1 MSNIMDNNLYTSSVG
16 LSELMLEFTAFES
29 ELFKEAIST
38 DITELQ
44 LINDGKDTSAFIEG
58 KFEDI
63 KNKIIEFVKKFLVK
77 LKSVIQTFFKVVYD
91 KITMSNLAFFKKYAS
106 IVKDKFQQ
114 LSESADLDVNLESGS
129 GLVVEYAKLKN
140 FNPNIKDIK
149 YYLEKWEVFTAKF
162 SNISSD
168 KNKVAIFNDIFGTSI
183 SSSSEFDK
191 AIKDLWFEDPK
202 EVRYVDI
209 AKEVEESLTTNMN
222 SIKKDAD
229 RMIKQVESTIQT
241 IKSADDEE
249 TKYINQ
255 VTTAYL
261 AVIHV
266 YVANMLRLIKFN
278 AAQARKAFAKAVA
291 YKPVKES
298 ELDSDL
304 LLIESLLMSE
314 EEK

>member
-1 MSNIMDNNLYTSSVG
+1 MDNNLYTTSVG
-16 LSELMLEFTAFES
+16 LSELMLELTTFES

-77 LKSVIQTFFKVVYD
+77 LKSVIQTFFRVVYD

-114 LSESADLDVNLESGS
+114 LSESANLDINLESGS

-140 FNPNIKDIK
+140 FTPNIKDIK
-149 YYLEKWEVFTAKF
+149 YYLEKWVVFTAKF
-162 SNISSD
+162 SNIPSD
-168 KNKVAIFNDIFGTSI
+168 KNKVAIFNDIFGTNV
-183 SSSSEFDK
+183 SSPSEFDK
-191 AIKDLWFEDPK
+191 TIKDLWFEEPK
-202 EVRYVDI
+202 EVKYTDI

-222 SIKKDAD
+222 NAKQDAD
-229 RMIKQVESTIQT
+229 RMIKQVENTIQI
-241 IKSADDEE
+241 IKSVNDNEDE

-298 ELDSDL
+298 EFNSDL

>member
-1 MSNIMDNNLYTSSVG
+1 MDNNLYTTSVG
-16 LSELMLEFTAFES
+16 LSELMLELTTFES

-44 LINDGKDTSAFIEG
+44 LINDCKDTSAFIEG

-77 LKSVIQTFFKVVYD
+77 LKSVIQTFFRVVYD

-114 LSESADLDVNLESGS
+114 LSESANLDINLESGS

-140 FNPNIKDIK
+140 FTPNIKDIK
-149 YYLEKWEVFTAKF
+149 YYLEKWVVFTAKF

-168 KNKVAIFNDIFGTSI
+168 KNKVAIFNDIFGTNV
-183 SSSSEFDK
+183 SSPSEFDK
-191 AIKDLWFEDPK
+191 TIKDLWFEEPK
-202 EVRYVDI
+202 EVKYTDI

-222 SIKKDAD
+222 NAKQDAD
-229 RMIKQVESTIQT
+229 RMIKQVENTIQI
-241 IKSADDEE
+241 IKSVNDNEDE

-298 ELDSDL
+298 EFNSDL

>member
-1 MSNIMDNNLYTSSVG
+1 MDNNLYTSSVG
-16 LSELMLEFTAFES
+16 LGELMLEFTAFES

-38 DITELQ
+38 NITKLQ
-44 LINDGKDTSAFIEG
+44 LINDGKDTSAFIEC

-77 LKSVIQTFFKVVYD
+77 LKSVIQTFFRVVYD

-114 LSESADLDVNLESGS
+114 LSESVDLDINLESGS

-140 FNPNIKDIK
+140 FTPNIKDIK
-149 YYLEKWEVFTAKF
+149 YYLEKWSVFTAKF

-168 KNKVAIFNDIFGTSI
+168 KNKVAIFNDIFGTDV
-183 SSSSEFDK
+183 SSPSEFDK
-191 AIKDLWFEDPK
+191 AIKDLWFEEPK

-209 AKEVEESLTTNMN
+209 AKEVEQSLTTNMDK
-222 SIKKDAD
+222 IKQDAD

-241 IKSADDEE
+241 IKSANDDE

-266 YVANMLRLIKFN
+266 YIANMLRLIKFN

-298 ELDSDL
+298 ELNSDL

>member
-1 MSNIMDNNLYTSSVG
+1 MDNNLYTSSVG
-16 LSELMLEFTAFES
+16 LSELMLEFTIFES

-44 LINDGKDTSAFIEG
+44 LINDGKDTSTFIEG

-129 GLVVEYAKLKN
+129 GLVVEYAKLKD

-149 YYLEKWEVFTAKF
+149 YYLEKWTVFTAKF

-168 KNKVAIFNDIFGTSI
+168 KNKVAIFNDIFGTNV
-183 SSSSEFDK
+183 SSPSEFDK

-209 AKEVEESLTTNMN
+209 AKEVEQSLTTNMDK
-222 SIKKDAD
+222 IKQDAD
-229 RMIKQVESTIQT
+229 RMIKQVENTIQI
-241 IKSADDEE
+241 IKSVNDNDDE

-266 YVANMLRLIKFN
+266 YIANMLRLIKFN
-278 AAQARKAFAKAVA
+278 AAQARKAFAKAVT

-298 ELDSDL
+298 EYNSDL

>member
-1 MSNIMDNNLYTSSVG
+1 MDNNLYTTSVG
-16 LSELMLEFTAFES
+16 LSELMLEFTTFES

-77 LKSVIQTFFKVVYD
+77 LKSVIQTFFRVVYD
-91 KITMSNLAFFKKYAS
+91 KITMSNLAFFKKYAGV
-106 IVKDKFQQ
+106 VKDKFKQ
-114 LSESADLDVNLESGS
+114 LSESAVLDINLESGS

-140 FNPNIKDIK
+140 FTPNTKDIK
-149 YYLEKWEVFTAKF
+149 YYLEKWVVFTAKF

-168 KNKVAIFNDIFGTSI
+168 KNKVAIFNDIFGTDV
-183 SSSSEFDK
+183 SSPSEFDK
-191 AIKDLWFEDPK
+191 AIKDLWFEEPK
-202 EVRYVDI
+202 EVKYTDI

-222 SIKKDAD
+222 SVKQDTD
-229 RMIKQVESTIQT
+229 RMIKQVERTIQV
-241 IKSADDEE
+241 IKSINDNEDE

-298 ELDSDL
+298 ELNSDL

>member
-1 MSNIMDNNLYTSSVG
+1 MDNNLYTTSVG

-38 DITELQ
+38 DIAELQ

-77 LKSVIQTFFKVVYD
+77 LKSVIQTFFRVVYD

-114 LSESADLDVNLESGS
+114 LSESANLDINLESGS

-140 FNPNIKDIK
+140 FTPNIKDIK
-149 YYLEKWEVFTAKF
+149 YYLEKWVVFTAKF

-168 KNKVAIFNDIFGTSI
+168 KNKVAIFNDIFGTDV

-191 AIKDLWFEDPK
+191 AIKNLWFEEPK
-202 EVRYVDI
+202 EVKYTDI
-209 AKEVEESLTTNMN
+209 AKEVEQSLTTNMDK
-222 SIKKDAD
+222 IKQDAD
-229 RMIKQVESTIQT
+229 RMIKQVENTIQI
-241 IKSADDEE
+241 IKSVNDNDDE

-266 YVANMLRLIKFN
+266 YIANMLRLIKFN

-298 ELDSDL
+298 EFNSDL

>member
-1 MSNIMDNNLYTSSVG
+1 MDNNLYTTSVG
-16 LSELMLEFTAFES
+16 LGELMLEFTIFES

-44 LINDGKDTSAFIEG
+44 LINDGKDTSTFIEG

-149 YYLEKWEVFTAKF
+149 YYLDKWAVFTAKF

-168 KNKVAIFNDIFGTSI
+168 KNKVAIFNDIFGTNV
-183 SSSSEFDK
+183 SSPSEFDK
-191 AIKDLWFEDPK
+191 AIKDLWFEEPK
-202 EVRYVDI
+202 EVKYTDI

-222 SIKKDAD
+222 NVKQDVD
-229 RMIKQVESTIQT
+229 RMIKQVESTIQA
-241 IKSADDEE
+241 IKSANDEE

-278 AAQARKAFAKAVA
+278 AAQARKAFAKAVT

-298 ELDSDL
+298 EFNSDL

>member
-1 MSNIMDNNLYTSSVG
+1 MDNNLYTTSVG
-16 LSELMLEFTAFES
+16 LSELMLELTTFES

-63 KNKIIEFVKKFLVK
+63 KNKIIEFVKRFLVK
-77 LKSVIQTFFKVVYD
+77 LKSVIQTFFRVVYD

-114 LSESADLDVNLESGS
+114 LSESANLDINLESGS

-140 FNPNIKDIK
+140 FTPNIKDIK
-149 YYLEKWEVFTAKF
+149 YYLEKWVVFTAKF

-168 KNKVAIFNDIFGTSI
+168 KNKVAIFNDIFGTNV
-183 SSSSEFDK
+183 SSPSEFDK
-191 AIKDLWFEDPK
+191 AIKDLWFEEPK

-222 SIKKDAD
+222 NAKQDAD
-229 RMIKQVESTIQT
+229 RMIKQVENTIQI
-241 IKSADDEE
+241 IKSVNDNEDE

-298 ELDSDL
+298 EFNSDL

>member
-1 MSNIMDNNLYTSSVG
+1 MDNNLYTASIG
-16 LSELMLEFTAFES
+16 FGKLMLEFTIFES

-44 LINDGKDTSAFIEG
+44 LINDGKDTSTFIEG

-129 GLVVEYAKLKN
+129 GLVVEYAKLKS

-149 YYLEKWEVFTAKF
+149 YYLEKWAVFTAKF

-168 KNKVAIFNDIFGTSI
+168 KNKVAIFNDIFGTNVSNP
-183 SSSSEFDK
+183 SEFDK
-191 AIKDLWFEDPK
+191 AIKDLWFEEPK
-202 EVRYVDI
+202 EVKYVDI

-222 SIKKDAD
+222 NVKRDAD

-255 VTTAYL
+255 VTTA
-261 AVIHV
+261 
-266 YVANMLRLIKFN
+266 
-278 AAQARKAFAKAVA
+278 
-291 YKPVKES
+291 
-298 ELDSDL
+298 
-304 LLIESLLMSE
+304 
-314 EEK
+314 

>member
-1 MSNIMDNNLYTSSVG
+1 MDNNLYTTSVG
-16 LSELMLEFTAFES
+16 LSELMLELTTFES

-77 LKSVIQTFFKVVYD
+77 LKSVIQTFFRVVYD

-114 LSESADLDVNLESGS
+114 LSESANLDVNLESGS

-140 FNPNIKDIK
+140 FTPNIKDIK
-149 YYLEKWEVFTAKF
+149 YYLEKWVVFTAKF

-168 KNKVAIFNDIFGTSI
+168 KNKVAIFNDIFGTNVYSP
-183 SSSSEFDK
+183 SEFDK
-191 AIKDLWFEDPK
+191 AIKDLWFEEPK

-209 AKEVEESLTTNMN
+209 AKEVELSLTTNMDK
-222 SIKKDAD
+222 IKQDVD
-229 RMIKQVESTIQT
+229 RMIKQVENTIQI
-241 IKSADDEE
+241 IKSVNDNDDE

-266 YVANMLRLIKFN
+266 YIANMLRLIKFN

-298 ELDSDL
+298 ELNSDL

>member
-1 MSNIMDNNLYTSSVG
+1 MDNNLYTASVG
-16 LSELMLEFTAFES
+16 FGKLMLEFTIFES

-44 LINDGKDTSAFIEG
+44 LINDGKDTSTFVEG

-168 KNKVAIFNDIFGTSI
+168 KNKVAIFNDIFGTNVSNP
-183 SSSSEFDK
+183 SEFDK
-191 AIKDLWFEDPK
+191 AIKDLWFEEPK
-202 EVRYVDI
+202 EVKYIDI

-222 SIKKDAD
+222 NVKQDAD

-241 IKSADDEE
+241 IKSTNDEE

-266 YVANMLRLIKFN
+266 YIANMLRLIKFN

-298 ELDSDL
+298 ELNSDL

>member
-1 MSNIMDNNLYTSSVG
+1 MDNNLYTTSVG
-16 LSELMLEFTAFES
+16 LSELMLELTTFES

-77 LKSVIQTFFKVVYD
+77 LKSVIQTFFRVVYD

-114 LSESADLDVNLESGS
+114 LSESANLDINLESGS

-140 FNPNIKDIK
+140 FTPNIKDIK
-149 YYLEKWEVFTAKF
+149 YYLEKWVVFTAKF

-168 KNKVAIFNDIFGTSI
+168 KNKVAIFNDIFGTNV
-183 SSSSEFDK
+183 SSPSEFDK
-191 AIKDLWFEDPK
+191 TIKDLWFEEPK
-202 EVRYVDI
+202 EVKYTDI

-222 SIKKDAD
+222 NDKQDAD
-229 RMIKQVESTIQT
+229 RMIKQVEHTIQI
-241 IKSADDEE
+241 IKSVNDNEDE

-291 YKPVKES
+291 YNPVKES
-298 ELDSDL
+298 EFNSDL

>member
-1 MSNIMDNNLYTSSVG
+1 MDNNLYTTSVG
-16 LSELMLEFTAFES
+16 LSELMLELTTFES

-77 LKSVIQTFFKVVYD
+77 LKSVIKTFFRVVYD

-149 YYLEKWEVFTAKF
+149 YYLEKWVVFTAKF

-168 KNKVAIFNDIFGTSI
+168 KNKVAIFNDIFGTNV
-183 SSSSEFDK
+183 SSPSEFDK
-191 AIKDLWFEDPK
+191 AIKDLWFEEPK

-209 AKEVEESLTTNMN
+209 AKEVEQSLTTNMDK
-222 SIKKDAD
+222 IKQDAD
-229 RMIKQVESTIQT
+229 RMIKQVENTIQI
-241 IKSADDEE
+241 IKSVNDNDDE

-266 YVANMLRLIKFN
+266 YIANMLRLIKFN

-298 ELDSDL
+298 ELNSDL

>member
-1 MSNIMDNNLYTSSVG
+1 MDNNLYTTSVG
-16 LSELMLEFTAFES
+16 LGELMLELTTFES
-29 ELFKEAIST
+29 ELFKETIST

-44 LINDGKDTSAFIEG
+44 LINDGKDTSTFIEG

-77 LKSVIQTFFKVVYD
+77 LKSVITTFFKVVYD

-149 YYLEKWEVFTAKF
+149 YYLEKWVVFTAKF

-168 KNKVAIFNDIFGTSI
+168 KNKVAIFNDIFGTNV
-183 SSSSEFDK
+183 SSPSEFDK
-191 AIKDLWFEDPK
+191 TIKDLWFEEPK
-202 EVRYVDI
+202 EVKYIDI

-222 SIKKDAD
+222 SVKQDAD
-229 RMIKQVESTIQT
+229 RMIKRVESTIQT
-241 IKSADDEE
+241 IKSANDEE
-249 TKYINQ
+249 TKYVNQ

-261 AVIHV
+261 AIIHV
-266 YVANMLRLIKFN
+266 YVANMLKLIKFN

>member
-1 MSNIMDNNLYTSSVG
+1 MDNNLYTTSVG

-29 ELFKEAIST
+29 EVFKEAIST

-77 LKSVIQTFFKVVYD
+77 LKSVIQTFFRVVYD

-114 LSESADLDVNLESGS
+114 LSESANLDINLESGS

-140 FNPNIKDIK
+140 FTPNIKDIK
-149 YYLEKWEVFTAKF
+149 YYLEKWVVFTAKF

-168 KNKVAIFNDIFGTSI
+168 KNKVAIFNDIFGTNV
-183 SSSSEFDK
+183 SSPSEFDK
-191 AIKDLWFEDPK
+191 AIKDLWFEESK

-222 SIKKDAD
+222 NAKQDAD
-229 RMIKQVESTIQT
+229 RMIKQVENTIQT

>member
-1 MSNIMDNNLYTSSVG
+1 MDNNLYTTSVG
-16 LSELMLEFTAFES
+16 LSELMLELTTFES

-77 LKSVIQTFFKVVYD
+77 LKSVIQTFFRVVYD

-114 LSESADLDVNLESGS
+114 LSESANLDINLESGS

-140 FNPNIKDIK
+140 FTPNIKDIK
-149 YYLEKWEVFTAKF
+149 YYLEKWVVFTAKF

-168 KNKVAIFNDIFGTSI
+168 KNKVAIFNDIFGTNV
-183 SSSSEFDK
+183 SSPSEFDK
-191 AIKDLWFEDPK
+191 AIKDLWFEEPK

-222 SIKKDAD
+222 SVKQDAD
-229 RMIKQVESTIQT
+229 RMIKQVERTIQI
-241 IKSADDEE
+241 IKSVNDNEDE

-298 ELDSDL
+298 EFNSDL

>member
-1 MSNIMDNNLYTSSVG
+1 MDNNLYTTSVG
-16 LSELMLEFTAFES
+16 LSELMLELTTFES

-77 LKSVIQTFFKVVYD
+77 LKSVIQTFFRVVYD

-114 LSESADLDVNLESGS
+114 LSESANLDINLESGS

-140 FNPNIKDIK
+140 FTPNIKDIK
-149 YYLEKWEVFTAKF
+149 YYLEKWVVFTAKF

-168 KNKVAIFNDIFGTSI
+168 KNKVAIFNDIFGTNV
-183 SSSSEFDK
+183 SSPSEFDK
-191 AIKDLWFEDPK
+191 TIKDLWFEEPK
-202 EVRYVDI
+202 EVKYTDI

-222 SIKKDAD
+222 NAKQDAD
-229 RMIKQVESTIQT
+229 RMIKQVENTIQI
-241 IKSADDEE
+241 IKSVNDNEDE

-255 VTTAYL
+255 VTIAYL

-298 ELDSDL
+298 EFNSDL

>member
-1 MSNIMDNNLYTSSVG
+1 MDNNLYTTSVG

-63 KNKIIEFVKKFLVK
+63 KNKIIEFVKKFLVR
-77 LKSVIQTFFKVVYD
+77 LKSVIQTFFRVVYD

-114 LSESADLDVNLESGS
+114 LSESANLDVNLESGS

-140 FNPNIKDIK
+140 FTPNIKDIK
-149 YYLEKWEVFTAKF
+149 YYLEKWSVFTAKF

-168 KNKVAIFNDIFGTSI
+168 KNKVAIFNDIFGTDV
-183 SSSSEFDK
+183 SSPSEFDK
-191 AIKDLWFEDPK
+191 TIKDLWFEEPK
-202 EVRYVDI
+202 EVKYIDI

-222 SIKKDAD
+222 NVKQDAD

-241 IKSADDEE
+241 IKSTNDEE

-298 ELDSDL
+298 ELNSDL

>member
-1 MSNIMDNNLYTSSVG
+1 MDNNLYTTSVG
-16 LSELMLEFTAFES
+16 LSGLMLELTTFES

-77 LKSVIQTFFKVVYD
+77 LKSVIQTFFRVVYD

-114 LSESADLDVNLESGS
+114 LSESANLDVNLESGS

-140 FNPNIKDIK
+140 FTPNIKDIK
-149 YYLEKWEVFTAKF
+149 YYLEKWVVFTAKF

-168 KNKVAIFNDIFGTSI
+168 KNKVAIFNDIFGTNVYSP
-183 SSSSEFDK
+183 SEFDK
-191 AIKDLWFEDPK
+191 TIKDLWFEEPK

-209 AKEVEESLTTNMN
+209 AKEVEQSLTTNMDK
-222 SIKKDAD
+222 IKQDAD
-229 RMIKQVESTIQT
+229 RMIKQVENTIQI
-241 IKSADDEE
+241 IKSVNDNDDE

-266 YVANMLRLIKFN
+266 YIANMLRLIKFN

-298 ELDSDL
+298 EFNSDL

>member
-1 MSNIMDNNLYTSSVG
+1 MDNNLYTSSVG
-16 LSELMLEFTAFES
+16 LSELMLEFTIFES

-44 LINDGKDTSAFIEG
+44 LINDGKDTSTFIEG

-149 YYLEKWEVFTAKF
+149 YYLEKWTVFTAKF

-168 KNKVAIFNDIFGTSI
+168 KNKVAIFNDIFGTNV
-183 SSSSEFDK
+183 SSPSEFDK

-278 AAQARKAFAKAVA
+278 AAQARKAFAKAVT

-298 ELDSDL
+298 ELNSDL

>member
-1 MSNIMDNNLYTSSVG
+1 MDNNLYRTSVG
-16 LSELMLEFTAFES
+16 LSELMLELTTFES

-77 LKSVIQTFFKVVYD
+77 LKSAIQTFFRVVYD

-114 LSESADLDVNLESGS
+114 LSESGDLDVNLESGS

-140 FNPNIKDIK
+140 FTPNIKDIK
-149 YYLEKWEVFTAKF
+149 YYLEKWVVFTAKF

-168 KNKVAIFNDIFGTSI
+168 KNKVAIFNDIFGTDV
-183 SSSSEFDK
+183 SSPSEFDK
-191 AIKDLWFEDPK
+191 AIKDLWFEEPK
-202 EVRYVDI
+202 EVKYTDI
-209 AKEVEESLTTNMN
+209 SKEVEESLTTNMN
-222 SIKKDAD
+222 SVKQDAD
-229 RMIKQVESTIQT
+229 RMIKQVERTIQV
-241 IKSADDEE
+241 IKSINDNEDE

-298 ELDSDL
+298 ELNSDL

>member
-1 MSNIMDNNLYTSSVG
+1 MDNNLYTTSVG
-16 LSELMLEFTAFES
+16 LGELMLEFTIFES

-44 LINDGKDTSAFIEG
+44 LINDGKDTSTFIEG

-129 GLVVEYAKLKN
+129 GLVVEYTKLKN

-149 YYLEKWEVFTAKF
+149 YYLEKWVVFTAKF

-168 KNKVAIFNDIFGTSI
+168 KNKVAIFNDIFGTNV
-183 SSSSEFDK
+183 SSPSEFDK
-191 AIKDLWFEDPK
+191 AIKDLWFEEPK
-202 EVRYVDI
+202 EVKYTDI

-222 SIKKDAD
+222 SIKQDAD

-241 IKSADDEE
+241 IKSANDEE
-249 TKYINQ
+249 TKYVNQ
-255 VTTAYL
+255 VTIAYI

-278 AAQARKAFAKAVA
+278 ASQARKAFAKAVA

>member
-1 MSNIMDNNLYTSSVG
+1 MDNNLYTSSVG

-91 KITMSNLAFFKKYAS
+91 KITMNNLAFFKKYAS

-140 FNPNIKDIK
+140 FTPNIKDIK
-149 YYLEKWEVFTAKF
+149 YYLEKWAVFTAKF

-168 KNKVAIFNDIFGTSI
+168 KNKVAIFNDIFGTDV
-183 SSSSEFDK
+183 SSPSEFDK
-191 AIKDLWFEDPK
+191 TIRDLWFEEPK
-202 EVRYVDI
+202 KVRYVDI

-222 SIKKDAD
+222 NAKQDAE

-241 IKSADDEE
+241 IKSTNDEE

-278 AAQARKAFAKAVA
+278 AAQARKAFAKAVT

-298 ELDSDL
+298 ELNSDL

>member
-1 MSNIMDNNLYTSSVG
+1 MDNNLYTTSVG
-16 LSELMLEFTAFES
+16 LSELMLELTTFES

-77 LKSVIQTFFKVVYD
+77 LKSAIQTFFRVVYD

-114 LSESADLDVNLESGS
+114 LSESANLDINLESGS

-149 YYLEKWEVFTAKF
+149 YYLEKWVVFTAKF

-168 KNKVAIFNDIFGTSI
+168 KNKVAIFNDIFGTNV
-183 SSSSEFDK
+183 SSPSEFDK
-191 AIKDLWFEDPK
+191 TIKDLWFEEPK
-202 EVRYVDI
+202 EVKYTDI

-222 SIKKDAD
+222 NAKQEAD
-229 RMIKQVESTIQT
+229 RMIKQVENTIQI
-241 IKSADDEE
+241 IKSVNDNEDE

-298 ELDSDL
+298 ELNSDL

>member
-1 MSNIMDNNLYTSSVG
+1 MDNNLYTTSVG
-16 LSELMLEFTAFES
+16 LSELMLELTTFES

-77 LKSVIQTFFKVVYD
+77 LKSVIQTFFRVVYD

-114 LSESADLDVNLESGS
+114 LSESANLDINLESGS

-140 FNPNIKDIK
+140 FTPNIKDIK
-149 YYLEKWEVFTAKF
+149 YYLEKWVVFTAKF

-168 KNKVAIFNDIFGTSI
+168 KNKVAIFNDIFGTDV
-183 SSSSEFDK
+183 SSPSEFDK
-191 AIKDLWFEDPK
+191 AIKDLWFEEPK
-202 EVRYVDI
+202 EVKYTDI
-209 AKEVEESLTTNMN
+209 SKEVEESLTTNMN
-222 SIKKDAD
+222 SVKQDAD
-229 RMIKQVESTIQT
+229 RMIKQVERTIQV
-241 IKSADDEE
+241 IKSINDNEDE

-298 ELDSDL
+298 ELNSDL

>member
-1 MSNIMDNNLYTSSVG
+1 MDNNLYTTSVG

-77 LKSVIQTFFKVVYD
+77 LKSVIQTFFRVVYD

-114 LSESADLDVNLESGS
+114 LSESANLDVNLESGS

-140 FNPNIKDIK
+140 FTPNIKDIK
-149 YYLEKWEVFTAKF
+149 YYLERWVVFTAKF

-168 KNKVAIFNDIFGTSI
+168 KNKVAIFNDIFGTDV
-183 SSSSEFDK
+183 SSPSEFDK
-191 AIKDLWFEDPK
+191 AIKDLWFEEPK
-202 EVRYVDI
+202 EVKYTDI
-209 AKEVEESLTTNMN
+209 SKEVEESLTTNMN
-222 SIKKDAD
+222 SVKQDAD
-229 RMIKQVESTIQT
+229 RMIKQVERTIQV
-241 IKSADDEE
+241 IKSVNDNEDE

-298 ELDSDL
+298 EFNSDL

>member
-1 MSNIMDNNLYTSSVG
+1 MDNNLYTSSVG

-129 GLVVEYAKLKN
+129 GLVVEYAKLKD

-149 YYLEKWEVFTAKF
+149 YYLEKWTVFTAKF

-168 KNKVAIFNDIFGTSI
+168 KNKVAIFNDIFGTNV
-183 SSSSEFDK
+183 SSPSEFDK
-191 AIKDLWFEDPK
+191 AIKDLWFEEPK

-222 SIKKDAD
+222 NVKRDAD

-241 IKSADDEE
+241 IKSANDEE

-298 ELDSDL
+298 EFNSDL

>member
-1 MSNIMDNNLYTSSVG
+1 MDNNLYITSVG
-16 LSELMLEFTAFES
+16 LSELMLELTTFES

-44 LINDGKDTSAFIEG
+44 LINDGKDTSTFIES

-140 FNPNIKDIK
+140 FNLNIKDIK
-149 YYLEKWEVFTAKF
+149 YYLEKWVVFTAKF
-162 SNISSD
+162 SNTSSD
-168 KNKVAIFNDIFGTSI
+168 KNKVAIFNDIFGTNV
-183 SSSSEFDK
+183 SSPSEFDK
-191 AIKDLWFEDPK
+191 TIKDLWFEEPK
-202 EVRYVDI
+202 EVKYTDI

-222 SIKKDAD
+222 NVKQDVD

-241 IKSADDEE
+241 IKSTNEK

-298 ELDSDL
+298 ELNSDL

>member
-1 MSNIMDNNLYTSSVG
+1 MDNNLYTTSVG
-16 LSELMLEFTAFES
+16 LSELMLELTTFES

-77 LKSVIQTFFKVVYD
+77 LKSVIQTFYRVVYD

-114 LSESADLDVNLESGS
+114 LSESANLDINLESGS

-149 YYLEKWEVFTAKF
+149 YYLEKWVVFTAKF

-168 KNKVAIFNDIFGTSI
+168 KNKVAIFNDIFGTNVSNP
-183 SSSSEFDK
+183 SEFDK
-191 AIKDLWFEDPK
+191 TIKDLWFEEPK
-202 EVRYVDI
+202 EVKYTDI

-222 SIKKDAD
+222 NAKQDAD
-229 RMIKQVESTIQT
+229 RMIKQVENTIQI
-241 IKSADDEE
+241 IKSVNDNEDE

-298 ELDSDL
+298 EFNSDL

>member
-1 MSNIMDNNLYTSSVG
+1 MDNNLYTTSVG
-16 LSELMLEFTAFES
+16 FGELMLELTTFES

-44 LINDGKDTSAFIEG
+44 LINDGKDTSTFIEG

-114 LSESADLDVNLESGS
+114 LFESADLDLHLESGS

-140 FNPNIKDIK
+140 FTPNIKDIK
-149 YYLEKWEVFTAKF
+149 YYLEKWVVFTAKF

-168 KNKVAIFNDIFGTSI
+168 KNKVAIFNDIFGTNV
-183 SSSSEFDK
+183 SSPSEFDR
-191 AIKDLWFEDPK
+191 AIKDLWFEEPK
-202 EVRYVDI
+202 EVKYTDI
-209 AKEVEESLTTNMN
+209 AKEVEESLTTDMN
-222 SIKKDAD
+222 SVKQDAD
-229 RMIKQVESTIQT
+229 RMIKQVESAIQT
-241 IKSADDEE
+241 IKSANDEE
-249 TKYINQ
+249 TKYVNQ

-278 AAQARKAFAKAVA
+278 AAQARKAFAKAVV

-304 LLIESLLMSE
+304 LLIESLFMSE

>member
-1 MSNIMDNNLYTSSVG
+1 MDNNLYTTSVG
-16 LSELMLEFTAFES
+16 LGELMLELTTFES

-44 LINDGKDTSAFIEG
+44 LINDDKDTSTFIEG

-149 YYLEKWEVFTAKF
+149 YYLEKWAVFTAKF

-168 KNKVAIFNDIFGTSI
+168 KNKVAIFNDIFGTNV
-183 SSSSEFDK
+183 SSPSEFDK
-191 AIKDLWFEDPK
+191 AIKNLWFEEPK
-202 EVRYVDI
+202 EVKYTDI

-222 SIKKDAD
+222 SVKQDAD
-229 RMIKQVESTIQT
+229 RMIKQVESAIQA

-255 VTTAYL
+255 VTTAYF

-298 ELDSDL
+298 EFNSDL

>member
-1 MSNIMDNNLYTSSVG
+1 MDNTLYTTSVG
-16 LSELMLEFTAFES
+16 LSELMLELTTFES

-77 LKSVIQTFFKVVYD
+77 LKSVIQTFFRVVYD

-114 LSESADLDVNLESGS
+114 LSESANLDINLESGS

-140 FNPNIKDIK
+140 FTPNIKDIK
-149 YYLEKWEVFTAKF
+149 YYLEKWVVFTAKF

-168 KNKVAIFNDIFGTSI
+168 KNKVAIFNDIFGTNV
-183 SSSSEFDK
+183 SSPSEFDK
-191 AIKDLWFEDPK
+191 TIKDLWFEEPK
-202 EVRYVDI
+202 EVKYTDI

-222 SIKKDAD
+222 NAKQDAD
-229 RMIKQVESTIQT
+229 RMIKQVENTIQI
-241 IKSADDEE
+241 IKSVNDNEDE

-298 ELDSDL
+298 EFNSDL

>member
-1 MSNIMDNNLYTSSVG
+1 MDNNLYTTSIG
-16 LSELMLEFTAFES
+16 LGELMLEFTIFES

-44 LINDGKDTSAFIEG
+44 LINDGKDTSTFIEG

-149 YYLEKWEVFTAKF
+149 YYLEKWVVFTAKF

-168 KNKVAIFNDIFGTSI
+168 KNKVAIFNDIFGTNV
-183 SSSSEFDK
+183 SSPSEFDK
-191 AIKDLWFEDPK
+191 TIKDLWFEAPK
-202 EVRYVDI
+202 EVKYIDI

-222 SIKKDAD
+222 NAKQDAD
-229 RMIKQVESTIQT
+229 RMIKQVENTIQI
-241 IKSADDEE
+241 IKSVNDNEDE

-298 ELDSDL
+298 EFNSDL

>member
-1 MSNIMDNNLYTSSVG
+1 MDNNLYTTSVG
-16 LSELMLEFTAFES
+16 LGELMFELTTFES

-44 LINDGKDTSAFIEG
+44 LINDGKDTSTFIEG

-149 YYLEKWEVFTAKF
+149 YYLEKWVVFTAKF

-168 KNKVAIFNDIFGTSI
+168 KNKVAIFNDIFGTNV
-183 SSSSEFDK
+183 SSPSEFDK
-191 AIKDLWFEDPK
+191 AIKDLWFEEPK
-202 EVRYVDI
+202 EVKYIDI

-222 SIKKDAD
+222 SVKQDAD

-249 TKYINQ
+249 TKYVNQ

-266 YVANMLRLIKFN
+266 YVVNMLKLIKFN

-298 ELDSDL
+298 EFNSDL

>member
-1 MSNIMDNNLYTSSVG
+1 MDNNLYTTSVG
-16 LSELMLEFTAFES
+16 LSEFMLELTTFES

-44 LINDGKDTSAFIEG
+44 LINDGKDTSTFIEG

-129 GLVVEYAKLKN
+129 GLVVEYAKLKD

-149 YYLEKWEVFTAKF
+149 YYLEKWTVFTAKF

-168 KNKVAIFNDIFGTSI
+168 KNKVAIFNDIFGTNV
-183 SSSSEFDK
+183 SSPSEFDK

-222 SIKKDAD
+222 SIKKDVD

-241 IKSADDEE
+241 IKSADNEE

-266 YVANMLRLIKFN
+266 YVANTLRLIKFN

-298 ELDSDL
+298 EFNSDL

>member
-1 MSNIMDNNLYTSSVG
+1 MDNNLYTSSVG

-140 FNPNIKDIK
+140 FTPNIKDIK
-149 YYLEKWEVFTAKF
+149 YYLEKWVVFTAKF

-168 KNKVAIFNDIFGTSI
+168 KNKVAIFNDIFGTNVSNP
-183 SSSSEFDK
+183 SEFDK
-191 AIKDLWFEDPK
+191 TIKDLWFEEPK

-222 SIKKDAD
+222 SVKQDAD
-229 RMIKQVESTIQT
+229 RMIKQVERTIQV
-241 IKSADDEE
+241 INSINDNEDE

-261 AVIHV
+261 AVIHI

-298 ELDSDL
+298 ELNSDL

>member
-1 MSNIMDNNLYTSSVG
+1 MDNNLYTTSVG
-16 LSELMLEFTAFES
+16 LSELMLELTTFES

-38 DITELQ
+38 DIAELQ

-77 LKSVIQTFFKVVYD
+77 LKSVIQTFFRVVYD

-114 LSESADLDVNLESGS
+114 LSESANLDVNLESGS

-140 FNPNIKDIK
+140 FTPNIKDIK
-149 YYLEKWEVFTAKF
+149 YYLEKWVVFTAKL

-168 KNKVAIFNDIFGTSI
+168 KNKVAIFNDIFGTNVYSP
-183 SSSSEFDK
+183 SEFDK
-191 AIKDLWFEDPK
+191 AIKDLWFEEPK

-209 AKEVEESLTTNMN
+209 AKEVEQSLTTNMDK
-222 SIKKDAD
+222 IKQDAD
-229 RMIKQVESTIQT
+229 RMIKQVENTIQI
-241 IKSADDEE
+241 IKSVNDNDDE

-266 YVANMLRLIKFN
+266 YIANMLRLIKFN

-298 ELDSDL
+298 ELNSDL